1 MTKKRFFFKYVMVY
15 AIVLV
20 SLLAPT
26 KIFANNSMKTEH
38 FVMHHVADA
47 HDWHFSTLG
56 KLHITLPL
64 PVIIYSKAGGLTIFS
79 STRFLDKNYQ
89 KVSYRGYVLDD
100 QGKIKSLVAGRVFY
114 DLSITKNVAGILLS
128 IGILLIVLLTVAKRY
143 IRSPQKAPYGLWAV
157 VEMITCFIRDDIAIP
172 NIGPKKYERF
182 MPYLLTVFCFIW
194 LNNLMGLL
202 PGAANVTGN
211 ISVTLVLALFTFFI
225 TNKNGNKHYWQHLF
239 NPSGIPKWIFPI
251 MLPVEIL
258 GLFTKPFALMVRLF
272 ANITAGHIILLSI
285 IGLIFIFQ
293 NIFVAAI
300 SVPFATFM
308 FLLKL
313 IVAFL
318 QAYVFTLL
326 SAIYFG
332 AAVGNAHD
340 THKDNMCRNIRKKS
354 YHKSIRLVK

>member
-1 MTKKRFFFKYVMVY
+1 M
-15 AIVLV
+15 
-20 SLLAPT
+20 
-26 KIFANNSMKTEH
+26 
-38 FVMHHVADA
+38 
-47 HDWHFSTLG
+47 
-56 KLHITLPL
+56 
-64 PVIIYSKAGGLTIFS
+64 
-79 STRFLDKNYQ
+79 
-89 KVSYRGYVLDD
+89 
-100 QGKIKSLVAGRVFY
+100 AGRVFY

-258 GLFTKPFALMVRLF
+258 GLFYQAFCPYGTTFCEYYGRAYYLLRIVC
-272 ANITAGHIILLSI
+272 ITLAAPKQILIILFVSNVLHLSYD
-285 IGLIFIFQ
+285 F
-293 NIFVAAI
+293 
-300 SVPFATFM
+300 
-308 FLLKL
+308 
-313 IVAFL
+313 
-318 QAYVFTLL
+318 
-326 SAIYFG
+326 
-332 AAVGNAHD
+332 
-340 THKDNMCRNIRKKS
+340 
-354 YHKSIRLVK
+354 